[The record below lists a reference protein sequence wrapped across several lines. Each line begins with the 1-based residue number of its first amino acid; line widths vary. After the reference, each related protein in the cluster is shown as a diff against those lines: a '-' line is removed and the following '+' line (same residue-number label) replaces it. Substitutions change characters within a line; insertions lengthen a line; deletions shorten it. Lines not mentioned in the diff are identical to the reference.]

1 MWLQKASAEDVAK
14 TVPPEYL
21 AGDRALYLAAFEKS
35 RATYSKDGLIPA
47 AGVQSLYDVLRSFD
61 PAVKAAPALDV
72 RQTFDNSFVQKA
84 LLSLGDKR

>member
-1 MWLQKASAEDVAK
+1 
-14 TVPPEYL
+14 
-21 AGDRALYLAAFEKS
+21 
-35 RATYSKDGLIPA
+35 LIPA